1 MPFEIVQEHLIFL
14 MLAILREM
22 AMSRWYSDEI
32 KFEFALQAFLI
43 SMK

>member
-22 AMSRWYSDEI
+22 AMSRWYSEI

-43 SMK
+43 SLK